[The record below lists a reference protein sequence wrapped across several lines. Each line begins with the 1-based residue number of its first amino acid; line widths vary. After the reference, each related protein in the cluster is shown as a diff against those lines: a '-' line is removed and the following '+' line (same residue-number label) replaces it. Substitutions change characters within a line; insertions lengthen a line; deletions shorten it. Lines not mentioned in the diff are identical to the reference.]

1 MKCFVNGDVHTLH
14 AAHPRA
20 EAVVTRGSRIVYVG
34 SSQDARSFAGPGA
47 EVMDMHG
54 QLMLPGFIDD
64 HVHFVL
70 GGSQVAGLHLRQC
83 TSTAGIVETVAAY
96 VSTHRGAWIC
106 GGDWDEEG
114 WDVKRLPVRALIDPV
129 SPDTP
134 VFINRFDWHMA
145 LANSVA
151 LGKAGITRETPDPP
165 GGTIVR
171 DPATGEPTGM
181 LKDAAMDLVTR
192 VMPRSTP
199 GELEHAVLQALDVAR
214 SNGDLG
220 S

>member
-1 MKCFVNGDVHTLH
+1 MKCFVNGVVHTMQ

-34 SSQDARSFAGPGA
+34 SSRGARSFAGSGRRSDRPGWTVDA
-47 EVMDMHG
+47 
-54 QLMLPGFIDD
+54 PGFIDD

-83 TSTAGIVETVAAY
+83 TSTAEVVETVAAY
-96 VSTHRGAWIC
+96 VSTHPGAWIS

-151 LGKAGITRETPDPP
+151 LDKAGITRETPDPP
-165 GGTIVR
+165 EGR
-171 DPATGEPTGM
+171 SFAT
-181 LKDAAMDLVTR
+181 L
-192 VMPRSTP
+192 PRASP
-199 GELEHAVLQALDVAR
+199 RA
-214 SNGDLG
+214 S
-220 S
+220 